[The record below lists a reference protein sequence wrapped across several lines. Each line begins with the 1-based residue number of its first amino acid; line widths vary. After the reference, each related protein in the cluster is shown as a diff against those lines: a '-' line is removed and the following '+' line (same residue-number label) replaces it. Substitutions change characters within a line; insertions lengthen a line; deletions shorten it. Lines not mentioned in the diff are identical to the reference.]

1 MMKTGAWKTSEK
13 IVKQR
18 ENLTLHQ
25 VAKEPILHTL
35 NWLYLC
41 LDSKKYSFSPLSTP
55 PPPTTPDIHIQICQ
69 TNLLKI

>member
-13 IVKQR
+13 ILKQR

-25 VAKEPILHTL
+25 VAKETNLHTL
-35 NWLYLC
+35 NWLYLF
-41 LDSKKYSFSPLSTP
+41 LDSKKYCFSPLSSP